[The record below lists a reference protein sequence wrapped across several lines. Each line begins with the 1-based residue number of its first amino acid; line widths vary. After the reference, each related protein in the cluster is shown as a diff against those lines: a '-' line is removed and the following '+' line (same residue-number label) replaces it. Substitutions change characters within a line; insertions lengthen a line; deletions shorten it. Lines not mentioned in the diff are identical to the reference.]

1 MTPLPAVIRKAG
13 FELRLAL
20 RNGRV
25 AIYRQHQP
33 GSDPNHDA
41 YEVILPQVRSTNHKG
56 ERVGPYEAF
65 PSPESWGIKGWTFT
79 NLDKAFQKL
88 LQLRMRALQKASR
101 AGTVSRRNRRAA
113 KGSSAEGSL
122 IANKVS
128 QLVPAPKSLAPPV
141 GAKRPV
147 ASAAEG
153 EASFGRSFH
162 AH

>member
-13 FELRLAL
+13 FELRLVL

-65 PSPESWGIKGWTFT
+65 PSAESWGIKGWTFT
-79 NLDKAFQKL
+79 NLEKAFEKL
-88 LQLRMRALQKASR
+88 LQLRMRALQKASCAR
-101 AGTVSRRNRRAA
+101 TVSRRNRFDEQAGSRDRLVKVRRFIPVTRDSRSQRHLTPQKEA
-113 KGSSAEGSL
+113 K
-122 IANKVS
+122 
-128 QLVPAPKSLAPPV
+128 Q
-141 GAKRPV
+141 
-147 ASAAEG
+147 AS
-153 EASFGRSFH
+153 
-162 AH
+162 

>member
-13 FELRLAL
+13 FELRLVL

-65 PSPESWGIKGWTFT
+65 PSAESWGIKGWTFT
-79 NLDKAFQKL
+79 NLEKAFEKL
-88 LQLRMRALQKASR
+88 LQLRMRALQKASCAR
-101 AGTVSRRNRRAA
+101 TVSRRNRFSGQRRLETRPANQPLPAHVCSEAFCARLFTETPGHQYSERERLARALQ
-113 KGSSAEGSL
+113 E
-122 IANKVS
+122 
-128 QLVPAPKSLAPPV
+128 
-141 GAKRPV
+141 
-147 ASAAEG
+147 
-153 EASFGRSFH
+153 
-162 AH
+162 